1 VLTKIQRLRAVPTA
15 RLACLARRGHSKRAR
30 RQRPAR
36 RLLWQRTI
44 VAVAAIALIVG
55 LLGLAFAGSPTRVP
69 AGVEIA
75 DVSVGGMTPAQAR
88 KKLEK
93 RSRAVAGRPVVFHAG
108 GRSWK
113 LTARQLEIRVN
124 WRGAV
129 SAALR
134 QGEGPAP
141 VRGFRRL
148 GVRLFGADVTPAAQ
162 AYDAALQFE
171 LDRIASDTNR
181 RHRDASLRLVSRRPV
196 ITPARTG
203 TKLDRDAAAR
213 AIVQA
218 LASLQR
224 PLEVD
229 LPVKLDPPTVT
240 ATDLEPVVAQAHTA
254 LSAPVHLIV
263 DKARFELR
271 PNRLARLLEPPSDGR
286 SELQIG
292 HLESDAFFVHLTK
305 SFVQP
310 PRDAH
315 FEPVAGGIRLRPGRF
330 GRTINVPATEKAI
343 LRAALSPTRRSARL
357 VVEKTRPKL
366 TTAEAKK
373 FGIKEIVGTYTTI
386 YGGIANRIHNV
397 QLVAHL
403 IDNHFIRPGEE
414 FSFNGTT
421 GVRDASKGFLEA
433 PVIINGEL
441 QTGLGGGVCQ
451 VSTTVFNAAYEAGL
465 KITARTNHAL
475 YISHY
480 PLGRDATVNYPDTD
494 LRFVNDTA
502 HWLLLRTFVGSSS
515 LMVTLYG
522 TSPHR
527 KVVSETAPL
536 TVAGPIPV
544 RTTTDPTLFVGATA
558 VDEAGSPALATS
570 VERKVYGRSGK
581 LLYDDHWSSHYRGEY
596 RIVRVGSKK
605 KPKKK
610 PPTTTGTT
618 TNAGTTTAATTTAAT
633 TTTTTQ
639 P

>member
-1 VLTKIQRLRAVPTA
+1 M
-15 RLACLARRGHSKRAR
+15 RAR
-30 RQRPAR
+30 RRRPAR
-36 RLLWQRTI
+36 RLLWQRTV
-44 VAVAAIALIVG
+44 VAVAGIALVVG

-75 DVSVGGMTPAQAR
+75 GVSVGGLTPAQAR
-88 KKLEK
+88 RKLEA
-93 RSRAVAGRPVVFHAG
+93 RSHAVADRPVVFRAG
-108 GRSWK
+108 GMNWRLSAK
-113 LTARQLEIRVN
+113 RLDVRVN

-148 GVRLFGADVTPAAQ
+148 GVRLFGADVTPAAE
-162 AYDAALQFE
+162 AYDPALQFE
-171 LDRIASDTNR
+171 LDRIAARTNR
-181 RHRDASLRLVSRRPV
+181 RHRDASLRLNRRTPV
-196 ITPARTG
+196 ILPGRVG
-203 TKLDRDAAAR
+203 VRLDRAAAAR
-213 AIVQA
+213 SIVQA

-224 PLEVD
+224 PLDVE
-229 LPVKLDPPTVT
+229 LPVKLDPPRVT
-240 ATDLEPVVAQAHTA
+240 ASDLQAAATQVHTA
-254 LSAPVHLIV
+254 LSAPVRLAV
-263 DKARFELR
+263 GASRLELR
-271 PNRLARLLEPPSDGR
+271 PYRLANLLDPPRHGRTELRIGGPAADAFFHRLARSVE
-286 SELQIG
+286 Q
-292 HLESDAFFVHLTK
+292 
-305 SFVQP
+305 Q
-310 PRDAH
+310 PRDAQ
-315 FEPVAGGIRLRPGRF
+315 FEPVAGGIRLRPSRAGRS
-330 GRTINVPATEKAI
+330 VDVSATAEAI
-343 LRAALSPTRRSARL
+343 LRAALSPTRRLARL
-357 VVEKTRPKL
+357 VAERTQPKL

-373 FGIKEIVGTYTTI
+373 LGIKQIVGTYTTI

-403 IDNHFIRPGEE
+403 IDNHFIRPGDE
-414 FSFNGTT
+414 FSFNRTT

-494 LRFVNDTA
+494 LRFVNDTN

-515 LMVTLYG
+515 LTVTLYG

-527 KVVSETAPL
+527 KVETETAPL
-536 TVAGPIPV
+536 AVAGPIPV
-544 RTTTDPTLFVGATA
+544 RTTTDPSLLVGKT
-558 VDEAGSPALATS
+558 VIDEVGSPALATS
-570 VERKVYGRSGK
+570 VERRVYSRKGT

-596 RIVRVGSKK
+596 RLMRIGSKK
-605 KPKKK
+605 PPKKP
-610 PPTTTGTT
+610 PPTTTSTAT
-618 TNAGTTTAATTTAAT
+618 TTTAATTTAAT
-633 TTTTTQ
+633 TTASTTTATTTTTTTQ

>member
-1 VLTKIQRLRAVPTA
+1 M
-15 RLACLARRGHSKRAR
+15 
-30 RQRPAR
+30 
-36 RLLWQRTI
+36 
-44 VAVAAIALIVG
+44 G

-69 AGVEIA
+69 AGVHVA
-75 DVSVGGMTPAQAR
+75 GVSVGGMTPAQAR
-88 KKLEK
+88 KTLEK
-93 RSRAVAGRPVVFHAG
+93 RSQAVLQRPVVFRAG
-108 GRSWK
+108 DRTWK
-113 LTARQLEIRVN
+113 LTAKELDIHVN

-171 LDRIASDTNR
+171 LDRIAKGTNR
-181 RHRDASLRLVSRRPV
+181 RYRDASMRLDGRTPV
-196 ITPARTG
+196 VLPARTG
-203 TKLDRDAAAR
+203 ARLDRGAAAR

-224 PLEVD
+224 PLEVE
-229 LPVKLDPPTVT
+229 LPVKLDPPRVT
-240 ATDLEPVVAQAHTA
+240 AADLQPAVAQVHTV
-254 LSAPVHLIV
+254 LSAPVQLTI
-263 DKARFELR
+263 DAARFELR
-271 PNRLARLLEPPSDGR
+271 PFRLAHLLEPPRDGR
-286 SELQIG
+286 TGLRIG
-292 HLESDAFFVHLTK
+292 QLESDSFFVRLIK
-305 SFVQP
+305 SYAQP

-315 FEPVAGGIRLRPGRF
+315 FEPVAGGIRLRPGQY
-330 GRTINVPATEKAI
+330 GHSVNVPATARAI
-343 LRAALSPTRRSARL
+343 LRAALSPTHRSARL
-357 VVEKTRPKL
+357 VVGKSRPKL

-373 FGIKEIVGTYTTI
+373 MGIKQAVGTYTTI

-403 IDNHFIRPGEE
+403 IDKHFIPPGDE
-414 FSFNGTT
+414 FSFNKTT
-421 GVRDASKGFLEA
+421 GVRDAAKGFLEA

-451 VSTTVFNAAYEAGL
+451 VSTTVFNAAYEAGV

-480 PLGRDATVNYPDTD
+480 PTGRDATVNYPDTD
-494 LRFVNDTA
+494 LRFVNDTD

-515 LMVTLYG
+515 LTVTLYG

-527 KVVSETAPL
+527 RVVSETAPL
-536 TVAGPIPV
+536 TLAGPVPV
-544 RTTTDPTLFVGATA
+544 KTTSDSSLLVGHTL
-558 VDEAGSPALATS
+558 VDDAGSPALATS
-570 VERKVYGRSGK
+570 VERRVYSRNGK

-596 RIVRVGSKK
+596 RLVRVGTKK
-605 KPKKK
+605 PPKKK
-610 PPTTTGTT
+610 PPTTTTTATT
-618 TNAGTTTAATTTAAT
+618 TTKTTTTTAPTTTTAATTTVQAPGA
-633 TTTTTQ
+633 TTQ